1 MVERN
6 SASYNRE
13 FFDCGMSSEIR
24 CDKCR
29 FLDKFEYDG
38 KETFKYL
45 RKKGLLLIQAVLDV
59 YISHCARRSR

>member
-6 SASYNRE
+6 SAGHNGE
-13 FFDCGMSSEIR
+13 FFDCEMSLEIR

-29 FLDKFEYDG
+29 LLNKFEYDG

-59 YISHCARRSR
+59 QISHCARRSR

>member
-24 CDKCR
+24 SDKCR

>member
-6 SASYNRE
+6 SAGYNGE
-13 FFDCGMSSEIR
+13 FFDCEMSLEIR

-29 FLDKFEYDG
+29 FLNKFEYDG

-45 RKKGLLLIQAVLDV
+45 RKKGLLLIQAVLDIQ
-59 YISHCARRSR
+59 ISHCARRSR

>member
-6 SASYNRE
+6 SAGYNGE
-13 FFDCGMSSEIR
+13 FFDCEMSLEIR

-29 FLDKFEYDG
+29 FLNKFEYDG
-38 KETFKYL
+38 KETSKYL

-59 YISHCARRSR
+59 QISHCARRSR

>member
-6 SASYNRE
+6 SAGYNGE
-13 FFDCGMSSEIR
+13 FFDCEMSLEIR

-29 FLDKFEYDG
+29 FLNKFEYDG

-59 YISHCARRSR
+59 QISHCARRSR

>member
-6 SASYNRE
+6 SASYNRK

-45 RKKGLLLIQAVLDV
+45 QKKGLLLIQAVLDV